1 MFDFGDELIIE
12 SYKIPWLIW
21 IQLLATILFI
31 ILLFGISVCT
41 SDSAASSASTSIS
54 ASTSTG
60 RAAIAPPPNLNDP
73 SSSQRVKVSYFIA
86 FFSLLFRILHY
97 SFISLTRKLKREIL
111 ESIDRNKVWI
121 LCLKLM
127 FEFDYPRG
135 V

>member
-97 SFISLTRKLKREIL
+97 SFISLTRKLRREIL

>member
-111 ESIDRNKVWI
+111 ESIDRNKV
-121 LCLKLM
+121 
-127 FEFDYPRG
+127 
-135 V
+135 